1 MSQSQY
7 NSTHYLTSDLA
18 LVTTLSLKFPIEDI
32 DRSNPRKAV
41 FVFRRSP
48 ALEELVDSYFTNQLK
63 VSPQVFFNQL
73 RDVKARLYAEKRPW

>member
-1 MSQSQY
+1 MSQQLPI
-7 NSTHYLTSDLA
+7 TYLTSDLA
-18 LVTTLSLKFPIEDI
+18 LATTLSLQFPIEDI

-48 ALEELVDSYFTNQLK
+48 ALEELVDAFFTNEFK
-63 VSPQVFFNQL
+63 IAPQVYFNQL

>member
-1 MSQSQY
+1 MSQSKP
-7 NSTHYLTSDLA
+7 TTYLTSDLA
-18 LVTTLSLKFPIEDI
+18 LATTISLNFPIEDI

-48 ALEELVDSYFTNQLK
+48 ELETLVDSYFTNQLK
-63 VSPQVFFNQL
+63 VAPQIFFNQL